1 MNSFEFIMIG
11 NRNIL
16 NSQIKTLQIDNSD
29 KVFILYKGCII
40 QVSKKYAKE
49 NYNTTEFKNNVHKFI
64 GDRINNLVKNNKLS
78 EEACDIILTNNI
90 NKIEIVEYK

>member
-1 MNSFEFIMIG
+1 MDSFEFIMIG
-11 NRNIL
+11 DINIL

-49 NYNTTEFKNNVHKFI
+49 FKNNVHTFI
-64 GDRINNLVKNNKLS
+64 GDRIKNLIKNNELS
-78 EEACDIILTNNI
+78 EEACDIIITNNVNNNI
-90 NKIEIVEYK
+90 VIVE